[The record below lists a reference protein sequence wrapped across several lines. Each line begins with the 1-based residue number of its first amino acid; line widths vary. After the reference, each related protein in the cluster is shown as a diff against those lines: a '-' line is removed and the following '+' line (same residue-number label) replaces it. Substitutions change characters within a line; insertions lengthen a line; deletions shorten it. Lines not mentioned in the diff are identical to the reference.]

1 MGRQRRHKSH
11 RCPARSVRRPSLTGT
26 VILRE
31 HGALVET
38 AEGSFRLAGRS
49 LREVMGGDTV
59 AVSLH
64 RGQRGERRAVVES
77 VIERAAVTVVGT
89 YAAAGPLGAIRPLDT
104 RLHADFFVLP
114 GDPSAQDARVGEG
127 DVVLARIVSYPTRY
141 ESGVVTIE
149 RRLGGADAPDLGIQC
164 IMARYD
170 LAEGYPEAAE
180 REAEGLTL
188 DVEAALAD
196 PLRRDLRDRFVLT
209 IDPVDARDFDDA
221 ISLARTADGGYAL
234 CVHIADVSHYVTWDS
249 SIDLEARRR
258 GSSVYLADRVLP
270 MLPERL
276 SNELCSLVAGADR
289 LAFTVDME
297 LDRAGCPRRV
307 RMYPSVIRS
316 RVRLSYD
323 QADALLEGAAAGRD
337 DEAGQGAAVS
347 RDDEAG
353 QGATAGQD
361 ATADRP
367 EPPCPHGGLPL
378 PEQVAR
384 AAAEGVDLAAFLAL
398 AHELAQK
405 RAEIRLARGAIDFD
419 TVEVHALMGE
429 DGVPRAL
436 VSRERTAATSLIEE
450 AMLLANECV
459 AERLAALDAPC
470 AYRVHEP
477 PSPDHLHAAA
487 EALNELGV
495 IDRAAARRI
504 EAGDQAAMRSALAHA
519 ERTGAGEIANAL
531 LLRAMQR
538 ALYKPANE
546 GHYALGAPA
555 YCHFTS
561 PIRRYP
567 DLIVHRVL
575 KQVLAAEQL
584 GAREARSRAAHLT
597 GTGRDALEHVLPHI
611 CRGASDRERM
621 ADAAAHASQKVMVA
635 TYYASRVGERAAGRI
650 VWMDQMGL
658 FVRLD
663 DTHAEG
669 LVRLSAVGDEWFDF
683 DERTLSITGASTGRV
698 VRVGDRVIVEVAS
711 TNMLRGH
718 LDLKLVH
725 VVRALH

>member
-1 MGRQRRHKSH
+1 MGRQRRHRSH
-11 RCPARSVRRPSLTGT
+11 RGPARSVRRPSLTGT
-26 VILRE
+26 VVLRE

-114 GDPSAQDARVGEG
+114 GDLSALDAHVAEG

-180 REAEGLTL
+180 REAEGLAL

-221 ISLARTADGGYAL
+221 ISLARTTDGGYAL
-234 CVHIADVSHYVTWDS
+234 GVHIADVSHYVAWDS

-258 GSSVYLADRVLP
+258 GTSVYLADRVLP

-276 SNELCSLVAGADR
+276 SNELCSLVAGEDR

-297 LDRAGCPRRV
+297 LDRAGRPRRV

-323 QADALLEGAAAGRD
+323 QADALLEGAAASRD
-337 DEAGQGAAVS
+337 DEAGQGAATD
-347 RDDEAG
+347 R
-353 QGATAGQD
+353 GAA
-361 ATADRP
+361 AHRS
-367 EPPCPHGGLPL
+367 EPPCPHGGLSL
-378 PEQVAR
+378 SEQITR

-405 RAEIRLARGAIDFD
+405 RTAIRLARGAIDFD

-429 DGVPRAL
+429 GGVPQAL

-459 AERLAALDAPC
+459 AERLAVLDTPC

-487 EALNELGV
+487 ETLSELGV
-495 IDRAAARRI
+495 IDRAGARRI
-504 EAGDQAAMRSALAHA
+504 EVGDQAAMRAALAHA

-597 GTGRDALEHVLPHI
+597 GSGRDALERVLPQI

-711 TNMLRGH
+711 TNVLRGH

-725 VVRALH
+725 VVCALH

>member
-1 MGRQRRHKSH
+1 MGRQRRHRSH
-11 RCPARSVRRPSLTGT
+11 RGPARSVRRPSLTGT
-26 VILRE
+26 VVLRE

-114 GDPSAQDARVGEG
+114 GDLSAQDAHVAEG

-149 RRLGGADAPDLGIQC
+149 RRLGGADAPDLGVQC

-170 LAEGYPEAAE
+170 LVEGYPEAAE
-180 REAEGLTL
+180 REAEGLAL

-221 ISLARTADGGYAL
+221 ISLARTTDGGYAL
-234 CVHIADVSHYVTWDS
+234 GVHIADVSHYVVWDG

-258 GSSVYLADRVLP
+258 GTSVYLADRVLP

-276 SNELCSLVAGADR
+276 SNELCSLVAGEDR

-297 LDRAGCPRRV
+297 LDRAGRPRRV

-323 QADALLEGAAAGRD
+323 QADALLEGAATDRD
-337 DEAGQGAAVS
+337 AAT
-347 RDDEAG
+347 G
-353 QGATAGQD
+353 
-361 ATADRP
+361 RP
-367 EPPCPHGGLPL
+367 EPSCPHGGLPL

-384 AAAEGVDLAAFLAL
+384 AAAEGVDLAEFLAL
-398 AHELAQK
+398 AHEIAQK
-405 RAEIRLARGAIDFD
+405 RTAIRLARGAIDFD
-419 TVEVHALMGE
+419 TVEVHALVGE
-429 DGVPRAL
+429 DGVPQAL

-459 AERLAALDAPC
+459 AERLAVLDTPC

-487 EALNELGV
+487 ETLSELGV
-495 IDRAAARRI
+495 IDRAGARRI
-504 EAGDQAAMRSALAHA
+504 EVGDQAAMRAALAHA

-575 KQVLAAEQL
+575 KQVLATEQL

-597 GTGRDALEHVLPHI
+597 GTGRDALEHVLPQI

-669 LVRLSAVGDEWFDF
+669 LVRLSSVGDEWFDF

-698 VRVGDRVIVEVAS
+698 VRLGDRVIVEVAS
-711 TNMLRGH
+711 TNVLRGH